1 MIYRIQGKG
10 SFIASEASVDEP
22 SSMLDFD
29 MLAQCERWSRRI
41 VRELVC
47 RDLPDVAMSTVQMFG
62 GASRASVCRTDVRY
76 LVDAVVALESIY
88 LRRSDVNALPD
99 CESEPVLRTL
109 MAIRPRVSSVRES
122 YHARS
127 ITAGERDAFGVEDGV
142 LLSITRY
149 VSDANRRARGPCG
162 ASSPDRYR
170 VGSELQIYF
179 LRESAWLPSR
189 NVYTRFELRNR

>member
-1 MIYRIQGKG
+1 MKYAVSRTTVRQALAELEQRGLIYRIQGKG

-29 MLAQCERWSRRI
+29 MLAQCESVEPGEI

-76 LVDAVVALESIY
+76 LIDGSVVALESIY

-109 MAIRPRVSSVRES
+109 MAIRLVCLPFAKAITHGRLQRVSEMPLASKTGSCYRLLDICPTRT
-122 YHARS
+122 ARS
-127 ITAGERDAFGVEDGV
+127 WPLWSVE
-142 LLSITRY
+142 S
-149 VSDANRRARGPCG
+149 
-162 ASSPDRYR
+162 
-170 VGSELQIYF
+170 
-179 LRESAWLPSR
+179 
-189 NVYTRFELRNR
+189 